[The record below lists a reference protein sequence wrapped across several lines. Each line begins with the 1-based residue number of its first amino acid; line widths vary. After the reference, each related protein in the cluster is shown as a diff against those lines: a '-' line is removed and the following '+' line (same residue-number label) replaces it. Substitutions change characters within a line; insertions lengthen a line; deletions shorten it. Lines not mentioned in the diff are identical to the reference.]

1 MGRVNQITTL
11 VDFWEFQSGWV
22 LGWLALPVVVL
33 LGWSGRAQRHGR
45 RSPYGLV
52 GIAWV
57 IASLMALAGWA
68 GHEPV
73 LGSAGFGELPAQLLV
88 GLALSA
94 VAVELAFRTPN
105 PKVIGCLLGIPGAVL
120 VGTASDFRG
129 PSWTAP
135 LVIVTTLVGGPLAAD
150 VDRRAARLGLGPVL
164 WLITVI
170 GVYATVPDTELVRPL
185 VGVAIPLAIAG
196 WPLRAARLGAG
207 GVAAATGL
215 LTWVAGL
222 DGYGRPGRSWAPG
235 ALGLLLVEP
244 LGRIAL
250 KGRVRP
256 LARRIGVKGFVAAF
270 VGAEIVV
277 VFWATRRRGD
287 GRHRRAGRGAADSRP
302 DRRRRARRVPR
313 ALEAAAPR
321 PHVVRTASEP
331 VGVRAAHPS
340 SGVSGRSRRRE
351 SGTPSG

>member
-1 MGRVNQITTL
+1 MNQITTL
-11 VDFWEFQSGWV
+11 MDFWEFQSGWA

-33 LGWSGRAQRHGR
+33 LGWSTQARRHGR

-57 IASLMALAGWA
+57 VGSLVALAGWS
-68 GHEPV
+68 GHDPV
-73 LGSAGFGELPAQLLV
+73 LGTAGFGEIPTQLLV

-105 PKVIGCLLGIPGAVL
+105 PKVIGCILGIPGAVL
-120 VGTASDFRG
+120 VGTASDFPG

-135 LVIVTTLVGGPLAAD
+135 LVVVTTLVGGPLAAD

-164 WLITVI
+164 WMITVI

-207 GVAAATGL
+207 GAAAATGL
-215 LTWVAGL
+215 LIWVAGL
-222 DGYGRPGRSWAPG
+222 DGYGRPGSIVGAAG

-244 LGRIAL
+244 PGRLAL

-270 VGAEIVV
+270 IGAHIVV
-277 VFWATRRRGD
+277 VFWATRV
-287 GRHRRAGRGAADSRP
+287 AGMAETGVPAAALLLPGLLVGAALGGFLGLSKRLRP
-302 DRRRRARRVPR
+302 DRTWFGPRRNRSASRR
-313 ALEAAAPR
+313 
-321 PHVVRTASEP
+321 
-331 VGVRAAHPS
+331 AHPS
-340 SGVSGRSRRRE
+340 AGVSGRTRRPE